1 MAYTSNFCPS
11 SHISPL
17 ELLQPCNTDHG
28 QHPLTLLCEHM
39 LGFVVTDPDTMTLK
53 EALGQ
58 DNRFQFLEAI
68 RKELND
74 YISHRYWTIIHR
86 KTVPVHKTC
95 IPMVWSMKRKR
106 NHVGAGSS
114 NPGAK
119 IYTCAP

>member
-1 MAYTSNFCPS
+1 
-11 SHISPL
+11 
-17 ELLQPCNTDHG
+17 
-28 QHPLTLLCEHM
+28 M

-58 DNRFQFLEAI
+58 EDRFQFLEAM

-95 IPMVWSMKRKR
+95 IPMVWSMKK
-106 NHVGAGSS
+106 NATMLVQDLPTLAQ
-114 NPGAK
+114 K
-119 IYTCAP
+119 YTRALHK